1 MGPTLTKEVK
11 SDKVLVDLEVA
22 EQLNGLDLLEAY

>member
-11 SDKVLVDLEVA
+11 SDKVPVDLEVA